1 MSWQARLTTF
11 IVRRHVR
18 RHLGDLSDIPRVRA
32 VFNAPLSPPP
42 GARYTPARLGGVAG
56 EWVES
61 ERSTVGGLTLLY
73 LHGGGFVG
81 GSPRTHRPITAALA
95 LAGARVF
102 VPDYRL
108 APEHPFPAA
117 PDDARA
123 AWQALCDSPPDAP
136 LAVAGD
142 SAGGNLA
149 LGLMLRLR
157 DEGAR
162 MPLAAVLFSP
172 ATDLTA
178 SSPSVRDNARR
189 DAVLQGDVRALVGAY
204 RGAADPA
211 DPRLSPLLGDL
222 GGLPPLL
229 VHVGADE
236 VLRDDALRL
245 ADKARA
251 SGVQVALK
259 VWPVVHHGWQLVWR
273 LPEARESLALAC
285 QFLKDAAAAVPRTHS
300 LPAEPSASAAPHAE
314 AQTLAPFP
322 DPSARHAGH
331 AYVIIIG
338 AGLSGVGTAVHLKQ
352 RCPDKRVLLLEAR
365 EAMGG
370 TWDLFRY
377 PGIRSD
383 SDMHTLGYA
392 FKPWTRPQAIADGG
406 SIRSYIEE
414 TAREHGIDSQVRYG
428 HRVRRA
434 AWSTAEARWTL
445 EVSHGDELLLFTCQ
459 VVDFC
464 SGYYR
469 YDAAHRPS
477 WPGEAAYRGRIVHP
491 QFWPEGLDYTG
502 QRVVVIGSGATA
514 VTLVPEMA
522 REAAHVTML
531 QRSPTYVVA
540 LPAQDAVA
548 RWLRRW
554 LPALWAY
561 RLVRTKNVLLSLLF
575 FKLARRWPEPV
586 RRRLL
591 AEVGRHLGS
600 PQEVARNFT
609 PHYNP
614 WDQRLCMVP
623 DGDLFTAIR
632 AGRASVVTGEIDAF
646 TETGLRLATGE
657 TVQADL
663 VVTATGLQLNVLGDV
678 ELRVDGRV
686 VDVHRCFVYKGMM
699 LSGVPNL
706 VQTFGYTNASWTLKS
721 DLTGRYLCR
730 LLRHMDRQGTA
741 IATPTAGPGIEPRPF
756 VDFSSGYVLRA
767 ADKLPRQGAQAP
779 WRLHQNYLRDLLALR
794 FGRLDDGVMVF
805 TSSLPATV
813 AAGPA
818 GAAD

>member
-18 RHLGDLSDIPRVRA
+18 RRLDDLSDVSRVRA
-32 VFNAPLSPPP
+32 VFDAPLSPPS

-61 ERSTVGGLTLLY
+61 ERSTVGGLTILY

-95 LAGARVF
+95 LGGARVF
-102 VPDYRL
+102 VPAYRL

-123 AWQALCDSPPDAP
+123 VWQALCDSEPGAP
-136 LAVAGD
+136 LALGGD
-142 SAGGNLA
+142 SAGGNQA

-162 MPLAAVLFSP
+162 LPLAAVLFSP

-178 SSPSVRDNARR
+178 SSPSVRENARR
-189 DAVLQGDVRALVGAY
+189 DAVLQGDVRALVAAY
-204 RGAADPA
+204 RGGADPA

-222 GGLPPLL
+222 AGLPPLL

-251 SGVQVALK
+251 SGVKVALK

-273 LPEARESLALAC
+273 LPESRESLALAGG
-285 QFLKDAAAAVPRTHS
+285 FLQDALAAAGPSPAPAPPDAMPEARAPR
-300 LPAEPSASAAPHAE
+300 
-314 AQTLAPFP
+314 PFP
-322 DPSARHAGH
+322 DPAARHAGH
-331 AYVIIIG
+331 VDVILIG
-338 AGLSGVGTAVHLKQ
+338 AGLSGVGTAVHLQQ

-392 FKPWTRPQAIADGG
+392 FKPWTRAQAIADGG
-406 SIRSYIEE
+406 AIRSYIEE
-414 TAREHGIDSQVRYG
+414 TAREHGIDAQVRYG

-469 YDAAHRPS
+469 YDTAHRPS

-522 REAAHVTML
+522 RQAAHVTML
-531 QRSPTYVVA
+531 QRSPAYVVA

-548 RWLRRW
+548 LWLRRW
-554 LPALWAY
+554 LPAMWAY
-561 RLVRTKNVLLSLLF
+561 RIVRAKNVLMSLLF

-591 AEVGRHLGS
+591 AEVARHLGS
-600 PQEVARNFT
+600 EEAVERNFS

-623 DGDLFTAIR
+623 DGDLFTALR
-632 AGRASVVTGEIDAF
+632 AGRASVVTAEIAGF
-646 TETGLRLATGE
+646 TETGLRLSTGE
-657 TVQADL
+657 ALPADL

-686 VDVHRCFVYKGMM
+686 IDVHRCFVYKGMM

-730 LLRHMDRQGTA
+730 LLQHMDRQGTA
-741 IATPTAGPGIEPRPF
+741 IATPTAGPDIEPRPF

-767 ADKLPRQGAQAP
+767 AGRLPRQGAHAP
-779 WRLHQNYLRDLLALR
+779 WRLHQNYLRDLLSLR

-805 TSSLPATV
+805 SRPA
-813 AAGPA
+813 ALASK
-818 GAAD
+818 D